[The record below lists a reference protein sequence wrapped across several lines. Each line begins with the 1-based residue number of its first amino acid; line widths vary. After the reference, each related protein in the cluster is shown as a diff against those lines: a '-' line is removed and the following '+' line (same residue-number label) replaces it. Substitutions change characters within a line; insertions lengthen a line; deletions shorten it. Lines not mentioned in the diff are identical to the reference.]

1 MGLLKELDGR
11 MSIDLSTTFYHERG
25 KLQRHVNSIE
35 NAQIQPEEKS
45 GTAKVLTIA
54 GGHAVHDT
62 YTAFLPALLPTFIAN
77 LSLNTTEAGFLTV
90 LWQVPSILQPFIG
103 HVADRISLRYLVIF
117 APAFTAIMMSLLGIA
132 NTFTALSVLLLL
144 TGLSSAA
151 MHAVGPVVAGNLSGG
166 GLGRGMGFW
175 MVGGELG
182 RALGPIFVV
191 TAIQLISLRGMPWL
205 MILGIAVSIVLLI
218 LLRDVPGRASNA
230 GKSLPWRDALRGMRK
245 LILPLAGILAAR
257 AFMIAALTT
266 FMPTFLTRE
275 GSGFWVAGASLSLLE
290 IAGVLGAFLGG
301 VISDRIGRHRMLFV
315 SMLATSISMFLFLMS
330 SGWMRVLLLP
340 VLGFT
345 ALSVAPV
352 IMALVQESYPEN
364 RALANGI
371 YMAMNFLIR
380 SVMVMILGVIGDLL
394 GLRIGY
400 FIGGV
405 IMLLGLPLVYQ
416 LPKRD
421 QHAVV

>member
-1 MGLLKELDGR
+1 MK
-11 MSIDLSTTFYHERG
+11 SF
-25 KLQRHVNSIE
+25 E
-35 NAQIQPEEKS
+35 NTPNEPKRKYQS
-45 GTAKVLTIA
+45 AKVLTIA

-77 LSLNTTEAGFLTV
+77 LSLTTLEAGLLTV
-90 LWQVPSILQPFIG
+90 MWQVPSILQPFIG
-103 HVADRISLRYLVIF
+103 HVADRISLRYMVIF

-132 NTFTALSVLLLL
+132 NTFTALTVLLLL

-151 MHAVGPVVAGNLSGG
+151 MHAVGPVIAGNLSGG

-182 RALGPIFVV
+182 RALGPILVV

-205 MILGIAVSIVLLI
+205 MILGIAISIVLLI
-218 LLRDVPGRASNA
+218 LLRDVSGRASNA
-230 GKSLPWRDALRGMRK
+230 GKGLPWRDALRGMRK
-245 LILPLAGILAAR
+245 LILPLTGILAAR

-266 FMPTFLTRE
+266 YMPTFLTRE
-275 GSGFWVAGASLSLLE
+275 GSGFWIAGASLSWLE
-290 IAGVLGAFLGG
+290 IAGVLGAFLAG
-301 VISDRIGRHRMLFV
+301 VISDRIGRQRMIFL

-330 SGWMRVLLLP
+330 SGWLRVLLLP
-340 VLGFT
+340 VLGFS

-380 SVMVMILGVIGDLL
+380 SVMVIILGGIGDLL

-405 IMLLGLPLVYQ
+405 MMLLMLPLVFQ
-416 LPKRD
+416 LPQKRS
-421 QHAVV
+421 HVKA

>member
-1 MGLLKELDGR
+1 MK
-11 MSIDLSTTFYHERG
+11 SF
-25 KLQRHVNSIE
+25 E
-35 NAQIQPEEKS
+35 NTLNEPKRKYQS
-45 GTAKVLTIA
+45 AKILTIA

-77 LSLNTTEAGFLTV
+77 LSLTTTEAGLLTV
-90 LWQVPSILQPFIG
+90 MWQAPSILQPFIG
-103 HVADRISLRYLVIF
+103 YVADRISLRYMVIF

-132 NTFTALSVLLLL
+132 NTFTALTVLLLL

-151 MHAVGPVVAGNLSGG
+151 MHAVGPVIAGNLSGR

-205 MILGIAVSIVLLI
+205 MVFGIAVSMVLLI
-218 LLRDVPGRASNA
+218 LLRDVSGRASGA
-230 GKSLPWRDALRGMRK
+230 DKGLPWRDALRGMRK

-266 FMPTFLTRE
+266 YMPTFLTRE
-275 GSGFWVAGASLSLLE
+275 GSGFWIAGASLSLLE
-290 IAGVLGAFLGG
+290 IAGVVGAFLGG
-301 VISDRIGRHRMLFV
+301 VISDRIGRHRMLFL
-315 SMLATSISMFLFLMS
+315 SMLATSIAMFLFLLG
-330 SGWMRVLLLP
+330 SGWVRVLLLP

-380 SVMVMILGVIGDLL
+380 SVMVIILGGIGDLL
-394 GLRIGY
+394 GLRLGY
-400 FIGGV
+400 VIGGV
-405 IMLLGLPLVYQ
+405 MMLLVLPLVFR
-416 LPKRD
+416 LPNKN
-421 QHAVV
+421 QHAMT